1 MMTFVRI
8 ACVVAL
14 AAPLLGTSL
23 SAATIWYSDN
33 NLGRAGQV
41 PPDFVEKFHKPES
54 FAQATKHIDVYML
67 LAPVLSRMDDAF
79 LTQLLFPYLEKNRI
93 KLAINA
99 GGATWLGANPRRQKV
114 FDAEIA
120 LLERIKRLGGRVD
133 YISLQSILSKPRRDG
148 GPDGEATEFAMA
160 DRIQGAVVYSQAV
173 RRVFPDAAI
182 GIIDALPAK
191 GMDYQDA
198 YRQLADAMKTAGVP
212 LSYVHLDISFNAAR
226 QGRYGTD
233 WNRIREIERYLEDD
247 LKIQFGLFA
256 KSRRAGQ
263 QSSAAFRDAAI
274 AQLQCYAGS
283 GGSPREYVFASWFKY
298 PDRTIPE
305 TATGDDY
312 PAMRIVLELGE
323 ELKKIEQ
330 GGAAWVTQQKT
341 NPAWMSR
348 CGINR

>member
-1 MMTFVRI
+1 MMNLVRI
-8 ACVVAL
+8 ACVIAL
-14 AAPLLGTSL
+14 AVPLLSTSL
-23 SAATIWYSDN
+23 SAATIWYADN

-41 PPDFVEKFHKPES
+41 PVDFVEKFHKPET

-79 LTQLLFPYLEKNRI
+79 LTQLLFPYLEKNHI

-99 GGATWLGANPRRQKV
+99 GGATWLGTTPQRQKV
-114 FDAEIA
+114 LDREME

-148 GPDGEATEFAMA
+148 GKDGEAPEFAMA
-160 DRIQGAVVYSQAV
+160 DRIRGAVVYSQAAK
-173 RRVFPDAAI
+173 RVFPDAAI
-182 GIIDALPAK
+182 GIIDALPSK
-191 GMDYQDA
+191 GMDYQSA
-198 YRQLADAMKTAGVP
+198 YRELAEAMKAGGVA
-212 LSYVHLDISFNAAR
+212 LAYVHLDISFDAAR

-233 WNRIREIERYLEDD
+233 WSRIRDIERYLEDD
-247 LKIQFGLFA
+247 LKVQFGLFA

-274 AQLQCYAGS
+274 ASVQCYAGS

-312 PAMRIVLELGE
+312 PAMRIVLELGD
-323 ELKKIEQ
+323 ELKRIEQ
-330 GGAAWVTQQKT
+330 GGAAWVAQQKA